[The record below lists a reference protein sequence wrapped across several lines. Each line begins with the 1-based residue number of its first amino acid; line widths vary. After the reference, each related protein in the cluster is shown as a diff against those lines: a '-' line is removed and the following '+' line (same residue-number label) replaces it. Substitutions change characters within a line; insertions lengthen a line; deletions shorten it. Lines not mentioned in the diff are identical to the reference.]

1 MKIINILQKIL
12 REQTV
17 EPEKIDIT
25 APASSTY
32 VATQG
37 EPKIG
42 LELSDKTS
50 KPTGVSDKL
59 VEFVKKEE
67 YFVPCVYDDANG
79 TPCIKKDWKKC
90 CLKGRTPS
98 GIATIGYGTV
108 YRPDGSKVKPSDK
121 DITVEI
127 ATEYLK
133 STLDSIAKKLLLK
146 YPNLTQQQLD
156 GLSSLCYNVGFAG
169 CTSKAPNLSA
179 AIKKDPNSKTNP
191 NIEPNFLDFTN
202 TKRRTSEFSIYD
214 DGNYQIV

>member
-12 REQTV
+12 KEQTV
-17 EPEKIDIT
+17 EPAAQDVT
-25 APASSTY
+25 STKY
-32 VATQG
+32 TEPD
-37 EPKIG
+37 EPKIA
-42 LELSDKTS
+42 LDLPDETPTL
-50 KPTGVSDKL
+50 TGVSNKL

-67 YFVPCVYDDANG
+67 YFVPCVYDDKNG
-79 TPCIKKDWKKC
+79 TPCIRKDWGKC

-121 DITVEI
+121 DITIEV

-133 STLDSIAKKLLLK
+133 STLDNIAKKLLLK

-191 NIEPNFLDFTN
+191 NIKPNFLDFTN
-202 TKRRTSEFSIYD
+202 AKRRTSEFSIYD
-214 DGNYQIV
+214 NGNYQIA